1 MTPALEAAYAEPHRR
16 YHSRAHIEA
25 CLEILARVEGLSAQD
40 RRLLEYAIW
49 WHDAV
54 YDPTRPD
61 NEAVSAR
68 MAQQD
73 LAALGEPAAV
83 ADEVARLI
91 LLTKGH
97 TVSPVD
103 RLGALLVSIDLAV
116 LGGDPEAYD
125 AYAAG
130 VREEYGFVPEPAF
143 RAGRARVMQAF
154 LDADVIFP
162 EPAFRARLEGRAR
175 ANIAREIAGLVGAAR
190 GVSPPAPG

>member
-25 CLEILARVEGLSAQD
+25 CLTLLAGLDGLSDQD

-54 YDPTRPD
+54 YDPTRSD
-61 NEAVSAR
+61 NEAVSAD
-68 MAQQD
+68 MARRD
-73 LAALGEPAAV
+73 LTAMGEPAAV

-97 TVSPVD
+97 TVAPGD
-103 RLGALLVSIDLAV
+103 RLGAPLVSIDLAV
-116 LGGDPEAYD
+116 LGGEPADYA

-130 VREEYGFVPEPAF
+130 VRAEYGFVSEPAF
-143 RAGRARVMQAF
+143 RAGRARGMQHF
-154 LDADVIFP
+154 LDAEPIYPD
-162 EPAFRARLEGRAR
+162 PAFRARLETRAR
-175 ANIAREIAGLVGAAR
+175 ANITREIAALT
-190 GVSPPAPG
+190 APGPEAAGSS

>member
-1 MTPALEAAYAEPHRR
+1 MTPALEAAYAESHRR

-25 CLEILARVEGLSAQD
+25 CLAILAGVEGLSAHE

-54 YDPTRPD
+54 YDPARSD

-68 MAQQD
+68 MAKQD
-73 LAALGEPAAV
+73 LVTLGESSTV

-97 TVSPVD
+97 TVCPDD

-125 AYAAG
+125 DYAAG
-130 VREEYGFVPEPAF
+130 VRMEYAFVPEPAF
-143 RAGRARVMQAF
+143 RAGRVRVMQAF
-154 LDADVIFP
+154 LDAAEIYP
-162 EPAFRARLEGRAR
+162 EPTFSARLEARAR
-175 ANIAREIAGLVGAAR
+175 ANIAREIAALGRADR
-190 GVSPPAPG
+190 PGGDGPT